1 MNLLG
6 FLCQPNL
13 QFLFDNMMLRRLLI
27 TGVCVIIV
35 WSGILLNSASP
46 QQVDFRVNNLESD
59 VRSLQLRLQQLELM
73 VSKNNQLPAANNSP
87 VSPNVRQNLSQS
99 QQEKMFKNLATLVVE
114 LNQKINKLT
123 IRVNQLEKLNVK

>member
-1 MNLLG
+1 MI
-6 FLCQPNL
+6 
-13 QFLFDNMMLRRLLI
+13 LRRLLI

-35 WSGILLNSASP
+35 WGGILLNSASP

-59 VRSLQLRLQQLELM
+59 VRSLQLRLQQIELI
-73 VSKNNQLPAANNSP
+73 VNNSQA
-87 VSPNVRQNLSQS
+87 SPNSRQNLSQS

-114 LNQKINKLT
+114 LNQKVNKLT

>member
-1 MNLLG
+1 
-6 FLCQPNL
+6 
-13 QFLFDNMMLRRLLI
+13 MMFRRWLV

-35 WSGILLNSASP
+35 WSGFLLNSALP

-59 VRSLQLRLQQLELM
+59 VRSLQLRLQQIELM
-73 VSKNNQLPAANNSP
+73 VSKNNQLPAANNSQG
-87 VSPNVRQNLSQS
+87 SPNLRQNLSQS

-114 LNQKINKLT
+114 LNQKVNKLT

>member
-1 MNLLG
+1 MILKKWLV
-6 FLCQPNL
+6 
-13 QFLFDNMMLRRLLI
+13 
-27 TGVCVIIV
+27 TGICVFVV
-35 WSGILLNSASP
+35 WSSVLLSSALP

-73 VSKNNQLPAANNSP
+73 VSKNNQSPVANSP
-87 VSPNVRQNLSQS
+87 QSSPNARQNLSQL

-123 IRVNQLEKLNVK
+123 IRVNQLEKLNAK

>member
-1 MNLLG
+1 LG
-6 FLCQPNL
+6 FRCQPNR
-13 QFLFDNMMLRRLLI
+13 QFLFDKMMFRRWLV

-35 WSGILLNSASP
+35 WSGFLLNSALP

-59 VRSLQLRLQQLELM
+59 VRSLQLRLQQIELM
-73 VSKNNQLPAANNSP
+73 VSKNNQLPAANNSQG
-87 VSPNVRQNLSQS
+87 SPNLRQNLSQS

-114 LNQKINKLT
+114 LNQKVNKLT

>member
-1 MNLLG
+1 
-6 FLCQPNL
+6 
-13 QFLFDNMMLRRLLI
+13 MMLRRLLI

-35 WSGILLNSASP
+35 WSCILLNSALP

-59 VRSLQLRLQQLELM
+59 VRSLQLRLQQLELI
-73 VSKNNQLPAANNSP
+73 VNKNNQLPSVNNP
-87 VSPNVRQNLSQS
+87 QITPNLRQNLSQS

>member
-1 MNLLG
+1 
-6 FLCQPNL
+6 
-13 QFLFDNMMLRRLLI
+13 MMLRRLLI
-27 TGVCVIIV
+27 TGICVIIV
-35 WSGILLNSASP
+35 WSGVLLNSASP

-73 VSKNNQLPAANNSP
+73 VSKNNQLPGTNNSP
-87 VSPNVRQNLSQS
+87 VSPNMKQNLSQS

-114 LNQKINKLT
+114 LKEKINKLT

>member
-1 MNLLG
+1 MG
-6 FLCQPNL
+6 FRCQPNR
-13 QFLFDNMMLRRLLI
+13 QFLFDKMMFRRWLV

-35 WSGILLNSASP
+35 WSGFLLNSALP

-59 VRSLQLRLQQLELM
+59 VRSLQLRLQQIELM
-73 VSKNNQLPAANNSP
+73 VSKNNQLPAANNSQG
-87 VSPNVRQNLSQS
+87 SPNLRQNLSQS

-114 LNQKINKLT
+114 LNQKVNKLT

>member
-1 MNLLG
+1 MILK
-6 FLCQPNL
+6 
-13 QFLFDNMMLRRLLI
+13 RLLV
-27 TGVCVIIV
+27 TGICVFVV
-35 WSGILLNSASP
+35 WSSVLLNSALS

-59 VRSLQLRLQQLELM
+59 VRSLQLRLQQIELM
-73 VSKNNQLPAANNSP
+73 VGKNNQLPVANSP
-87 VSPNVRQNLSQS
+87 QLSSNARQNLSQL

>member
-1 MNLLG
+1 
-6 FLCQPNL
+6 
-13 QFLFDNMMLRRLLI
+13 MMLRRWLV
-27 TGVCVIIV
+27 TGVCVLVV
-35 WSGILLNSASP
+35 WSGVLLNSASP

-73 VSKNNQLPAANNSP
+73 VSKNNQLPAANNP
-87 VSPNVRQNLSQS
+87 QVSPNLRQNSSQS